1 VQLVAGPNAA
11 SVSFRKGV
19 GLTILSLLVA
29 IVLTSGGFYV
39 ISYSNGSP
47 LYLILGGIF
56 MGLGIIAMH

>member
-1 VQLVAGPNAA
+1 
-11 SVSFRKGV
+11 
-19 GLTILSLLVA
+19 LTILSLLAA